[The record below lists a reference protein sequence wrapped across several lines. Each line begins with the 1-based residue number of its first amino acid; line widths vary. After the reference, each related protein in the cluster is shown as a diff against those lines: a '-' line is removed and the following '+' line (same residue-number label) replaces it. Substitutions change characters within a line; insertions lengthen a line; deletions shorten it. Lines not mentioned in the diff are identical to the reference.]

1 MRFIEPVRDFY
12 HRFEHRI
19 SSLFLIGGFVFDA
32 FTLKRADALWENL
45 WIMSYLFLIA
55 IFIMLIHITEKRGGR
70 ENNSKAHFWYVNILQ
85 FAFGGIFSAYLVL
98 YFRSADILVA
108 WPFIALLAIIFI
120 ANEFLKK
127 HYVRLSFQISLFFLA
142 IYSFF
147 IFLVPVVIHKIGASI
162 FLFSG
167 LISIIFIALFLK
179 VLFYFIKDKFS
190 ESKNL
195 IIWLIS
201 GIFILV
207 NILYFTNLI
216 PPIPLSLKE
225 AGVYNSVQRNTEGYL
240 VLTYED
246 TGWTKYFRLYPNFK
260 KVEGKPVYAFSSI
273 FSPKN
278 LNITILHEWQ
288 YYNQDKNKWTT
299 ESVIRLP
306 IVGGRDGGFRTYS
319 VKTDLAPGKWR
330 VNVKTEQDQTI
341 GHLRFTIVPVDVEP
355 PMLKTT
361 LK

>member
-55 IFIMLIHITEKRGGR
+55 IFIMLIHITEKRGGK

-167 LISIIFIALFLK
+167 LISIIFIDRKSTRLN
-179 VLFYFIKDKFS
+179 S
-190 ESKNL
+190 SHMS
-195 IIWLIS
+195 IS
-201 GIFILV
+201 
-207 NILYFTNLI
+207 
-216 PPIPLSLKE
+216 
-225 AGVYNSVQRNTEGYL
+225 
-240 VLTYED
+240 
-246 TGWTKYFRLYPNFK
+246 
-260 KVEGKPVYAFSSI
+260 YAVF
-273 FSPKN
+273 
-278 LNITILHEWQ
+278 
-288 YYNQDKNKWTT
+288 
-299 ESVIRLP
+299 
-306 IVGGRDGGFRTYS
+306 
-319 VKTDLAPGKWR
+319 
-330 VNVKTEQDQTI
+330 
-341 GHLRFTIVPVDVEP
+341 
-355 PMLKTT
+355 
-361 LK
+361 